1 MSKKPR
7 HNEQQQEASLS
18 AAHARDASI
27 ASVRQA
33 RLTQLSAQD
42 LVSELKNGDKTAL
55 SRAITL
61 IESTAEKHQ
70 KLAKE
75 ILKLA
80 FSAEN
85 TVDQNISKSPKEAF
99 DQNKGHRFGGVKD
112 LSKDLNSTGPKTLRI
127 GITGVPGVGKSTF
140 IEQLG
145 ILLTSQGHRVAV
157 LAVDPSSSL
166 SGGSILG
173 DKTRMQELTQ
183 SPLAFIRPTPS
194 KLTLGGVARHT
205 RESIILCEAAGYDVI
220 LIETVGVG
228 QSETAVA
235 ELCDF
240 FLLLQLAGAGD
251 ELQGIKRGIIE
262 MADAIVINK
271 ADDPAKLKI
280 ARAAQLEYQRALGL
294 FPHKSSGWQPKTL
307 TCSALNNIGIDQVW
321 DMIQE
326 YVALTHANGY
336 FAQKR
341 IDQNL
346 TWLEKTVTESLREKL
361 LFQPKVLSQWK
372 ALKEKVTNTQITP
385 VDAAEILLEAALKSR
400 S

>member
-1 MSKKPR
+1 MSKKPQ
-7 HNEQQQEASLS
+7 HNSEPQEASVS
-18 AAHARDASI
+18 ATSARDASI

-33 RLTQLSAQD
+33 RLAQLSSEE
-42 LVSELKNGDKTAL
+42 LVTRLKTGDKTAL

-61 IESTAEKHQ
+61 IESGAPKHQ
-70 KLAKE
+70 EQAKAL
-75 ILKLA
+75 LKLA
-80 FSAEN
+80 FSTDNAD
-85 TVDQNISKSPKEAF
+85 DQSE
-99 DQNKGHRFGGVKD
+99 
-112 LSKDLNSTGPKTLRI
+112 TLRI

-145 ILLTSQGHRVAV
+145 MMLTEKGHRVAV
-157 LAVDPSSSL
+157 LAVDPSSSV

-173 DKTRMQELTQ
+173 DKTRMQQLTQ
-183 SPLAFIRPTPS
+183 SPNAFIRPTPS

-228 QSETAVA
+228 QSETAVHD
-235 ELCDF
+235 LCDF

-271 ADDPAKLKI
+271 ADDETQLIK

-294 FPHKSSGWQPKTL
+294 FPHKSSGWQPKTQ
-307 TCSALNNIGIDQVW
+307 TCSALNNRGIDKVW

-326 YVALTHANGY
+326 FVALTQDNGH

-346 TWLEKTVTESLREKL
+346 NWLEKTVTESLKEAL
-361 LFQPKVLSQWK
+361 LSHPDVLAQWNG
-372 ALKEKVTNTQITP
+372 LKEQVTHNLVSP
-385 VDAAEILLEAALKSR
+385 VEAADQLLQSILKTKS
-400 S
+400 